1 MIKKNIPNALTCL
14 NLGFGFWGIL
24 LLINGKITEATLCIG
39 AALVV
44 DFLDGFVARLLHVS
58 SPIGKELDSLADVVS
73 FGVLPSV
80 MLTYMI
86 ASITSGIS
94 YERISEIDLFGTSTF
109 SLYLLIG
116 TLPAMLSAVRLAK
129 FNLDTRQSDR
139 FFGVPTPSNAIIVAS
154 FNLIA
159 IDTTSVLFP
168 IVGNLYFILGY
179 CVLMSYLLIAEIPL
193 MALKFKDFTWKNNQ
207 YRYLLIIVAVVLLIL
222 LQKEAILLIMAA
234 FVLLSLLQNRSE
246 KITSNNDLI

>member
-24 LLINGKITEATLCIG
+24 LLLNGKVTEATWCIG
-39 AALVV
+39 GALVV

-73 FGVLPSV
+73 FGILPSI
-80 MLTYMI
+80 MLTFMI
-86 ASITSGIS
+86 ASITYGIP
-94 YERISEIDLFGTSTF
+94 YEHIASINLFDASSF
-109 SLYLLIG
+109 SFYLFIG
-116 TLPAMLSAVRLAK
+116 TLPAMFSAVRLAK

-159 IDTTSVLFP
+159 IDSTSVLFP
-168 IVGNLYFILGY
+168 LVNNLYFICGY
-179 CVLMSYLLIAEIPL
+179 CILMSYLLIAEIPL

-207 YRYLLIIVAVVLLIL
+207 YRYLLIITALVLLAL
-222 LQKEAILLIMAA
+222 LQKESILLIMIS
-234 FVLLSLLQNRSE
+234 FVLLSLLQNKSE
-246 KITSNNDLI
+246 QKVL